1 VLIFGTSVKQFL
13 LATLVFVCETCGNN
27 SAHQVIKRVRK
38 FSLFFIP
45 LFPLSVRY
53 LDSCSVC
60 GRTIEVSEQ
69 EAQTAVQQA
78 GVGLR

>member
-27 SAHQVIKRVRK
+27 SAHQVIKRVRR

-53 LDSCSVC
+53 VDSCGAC
-60 GRTIEVSEQ
+60 GRMLQVSEQ
-69 EAQTAVQQA
+69 EAQSAVQQA

>member
-1 VLIFGTSVKQFL
+1 MLIFGTSVKQIL

-27 SAHQVIKRVRK
+27 AAHQVIKRVRK

-53 LDSCSVC
+53 LDSCSAC
-60 GRTIEVSEQ
+60 GRVIEVSEQ
-69 EAQTAVQQA
+69 DAEVAARQA
-78 GVGLR
+78 GADLR